1 MLWPQHRSFKFLG
14 VQRSKCLKQLPWQ
27 HFWPI
32 YFWENSIFHKNR
44 SEISILLTHRN
55 WYLHRNWYFGQDFE
69 KCYSDNEVLDRCFVQ
84 YISMK
89 KLCVL
94 SFYSRSYALDTCK
107 WYFWKNLA
115 KNLSRKEV
123 LSLKYSTQ
131 IEVMDDFFSSWW
143 WAEQNIWPNQ
153 NFKDVGPTAA
163 GLVELM
169 SYGCWQTNFYL
180 LSKHKYLH

>member
-1 MLWPQHRSFKFLG
+1 MG
-14 VQRSKCLKQLPWQ
+14 VCFQYFFCRTV
-27 HFWPI
+27 H
-32 YFWENSIFHKNR
+32 FWENSIFHKNR